1 MDYATRLLAWYEKNK
16 RDMPWRKTKD
26 PYCIWVSEVMLQQTQ
41 VDTVIP
47 YYNRFIMKFPTV
59 KALAEASKE
68 EVYKYWEG
76 LGYYRRADYL
86 HKGAKMII
94 DQYDGVFPNSVNEI
108 EKIPSIGSYTLGAIM
123 SIAFNYPMPAVDG
136 NVMRILS
143 RQFLIEEDISK
154 PKSKKTFE
162 NKVMTLMGNNP
173 SEFNQA
179 LMELGA
185 LICTPKNPKCM
196 VCPIQEICMGYK
208 ENRIYEFPINEKKTT
223 INKES
228 YVVPIIQKNSS
239 YWVVKRAPDVL
250 LGNLWGFPMI
260 DQTEWEKNYALNS
273 KIVKLTT
280 VSHRFTHRIWEM
292 CPVIISYKEISTECF
307 NQIAHNSHNLSGN
320 FMNLDEMGHIP
331 IATAFKKI
339 IKLLIKFNE

>member
-1 MDYATRLLAWYEKNK
+1 MDYATQLTSWYEKNK
-16 RDMPWRKTKD
+16 REMPWRKTKD

-47 YYNRFIMKFPTV
+47 YYNKFIMKFPTI
-59 KALAEASKE
+59 KALAEADKE

-86 HKGAKMII
+86 HKGAKMIA
-94 DQYDGVFPNSVNEI
+94 DHYGGVFPNSVNEI
-108 EKIPSIGSYTLGAIM
+108 KKIPSIGSYTLGAIM

-143 RQFLIEEDISK
+143 RQFLIKEDISK
-154 PKSKKTFE
+154 AKSKIVFE
-162 NKVMTLMGNNP
+162 SKVKALMGKNP

-185 LICTPKNPKCM
+185 LICTPRNPKCV
-196 VCPIQEICMGYK
+196 VCPVQEICMGYK
-208 ENRIYEFPINEKKTT
+208 VNKIYEFPINEKKSM
-223 INKES
+223 INKEY
-228 YVVPIIQKNSS
+228 YVVPIIKKDSS
-239 YWVVKRAPDVL
+239 YWIEKRSPDVL
-250 LGNLWGFPMI
+250 LGNLWGFPMV
-260 DQTEWEKNYALNS
+260 DQMEWEKRYLFS
-273 KIVKLTT
+273 DKQVKLTT

-292 CPVIISYKEISTECF
+292 CPLIISYEDISTEYF
-307 NQIAHNSHNLSGN
+307 NQIAHNSHNILGS
-320 FMNLDEMGHIP
+320 FMTLDEMSHIP